1 MTIDLQRPA
10 AADATLPAATPD
22 ASVIVPHYRDFARLD
37 RCLAALVGQSFAG
50 PYEIVVADNN
60 SPEGI
65 DRVRAVVAGR
75 ARVVVQTEPGAG
87 PARNAGAAAAAGR
100 VLAFTDSDCLPHRD
114 WLRDGMAAVA
124 PGTIVGGRVDVLSAA
139 PAKSPTEAF
148 EAVFAF
154 DNATYV
160 RAKGFSVTANL
171 FVPREVFACVGPF
184 PVGVSEDIEW
194 CWRARDA
201 GVRLLFAAGAVV
213 GHPARRD
220 MGELKA
226 KWRRL
231 SHELFLL
238 EIGRGWSVG
247 RVLARTWLM
256 LLALPLGLVRVAR
269 TPILAGGRERWGAAA
284 VLVKVRWF
292 RFVETHRVV
301 LAWRRERRHGPLK
314 AARPV

>member
-1 MTIDLQRPA
+1 MAPLDPPTA
-10 AADATLPAATPD
+10 APVPD
-22 ASVIVPHYRDFARLD
+22 ASVVVPHFRDFVRLD
-37 RCLAALVGQSFAG
+37 RCLAALCDQSFAG
-50 PYEIVVADNN
+50 AFEIVVADNN
-60 SPEGI
+60 SPEGL
-65 DRVRAVVAGR
+65 DHVRAVVAGR
-75 ARVVVQTEPGAG
+75 ARVVVQPEKGAG

-114 WLRDGMAAVA
+114 WLAAGMAAVA
-124 PGTIVGGRVDVLSAA
+124 AGTIVGGTVEVLSAG

-171 FVPREVFACVGPF
+171 FVAATDFARVGPF

-201 GVRLLFAAGAVV
+201 GLRLVFAASAVV

-220 MGELKA
+220 MAELTA

-238 EIGRGWSVG
+238 DRGRGRSVG
-247 RVLARTWLM
+247 WIVGRAWLM
-256 LLALPLGLVRVAR
+256 LLGAPLSALRVVR
-269 TPILAGGRERWGAAA
+269 TPLLDGAAERFGA
-284 VLVKVRWF
+284 AGVLLRVRAF
-292 RFVETHRVV
+292 RFAVIHR
-301 LAWRRERRHGPLK
+301 LALGGAGKP
-314 AARPV
+314 

>member
-1 MTIDLQRPA
+1 MTSDTAIPA
-10 AADATLPAATPD
+10 VTPD
-22 ASVIVPHYRDFARLD
+22 ASVVVPHFRDFTRLD
-37 RCLAALVGQSFAG
+37 RCLAALVDQSYAG

-65 DRVRAVVAGR
+65 DHVGAVVAGR
-75 ARVVVQTEPGAG
+75 ARVVVQGEPGAG
-87 PARNAGAAAAAGR
+87 PARNAGAAAARGR

-114 WLRDGMAAVA
+114 WLRDGLAAVA
-124 PGTIVGGRVDVLSAA
+124 PGIIVGGKVEVLSQG

-154 DNATYV
+154 DNESYV
-160 RAKGFSVTANL
+160 AAKGFSVTANL
-171 FVPREVFACVGPF
+171 FVTAADFARVGPF

-201 GVRLLFAAGAVV
+201 GISLAYAAGAVV

-220 MGELKA
+220 MTELKT

-238 EIGRGWSVG
+238 DRGRGRSVAWI
-247 RVLARTWLM
+247 VARAWLM
-256 LLALPLGLVRVAR
+256 VLELPLSGLRVVRS
-269 TPILAGGRERWGAAA
+269 PLLHGAGERFGAAA
-284 VLVKVRWF
+284 VLVRLRAF
-292 RFVETHRVV
+292 RFVLSHR
-301 LAWRRERRHGPLK
+301 LALAAVGRRAG
-314 AARPV
+314 RPSGV